1 MASGDTLF
9 ILTPQGGHPPSA
21 NFATLDTVSDA
32 STPNIVFL
40 VADFDGGGTNE
51 SMDFVVNLPSQYSE
65 TTGLSF
71 SIEYASDGTA
81 AGTVEWEI
89 RALEIADLDILTGDL
104 GIDTQTATTITD
116 TLPGT
121 PINKFNITAFGTMA
135 KANFSSA
142 AAGAK
147 LLIRITRDTATDTS
161 TDDAQLLTIFV
172 KET

>member
-1 MASGDTLF
+1 MASGDSLF
-9 ILTPQGGHPPSA
+9 MLTPQSGQPPSA

-51 SMDFVVNLPSQYSE
+51 SLDWVVNLPSQYSE

-71 SIEYASDGTA
+71 SVEYASDGTA

-89 RALEIADLDILTGDL
+89 RALDIADLDILTADL

-121 PINKFNITAFGTMA
+121 PINKFNVTAFEAMA
-135 KANFSSA
+135 KANFGSA
-142 AAGAK
+142 APPTK
-147 LLIRITRDTATDTS
+147 LLIRVTRDTVTDTS
-161 TDDAQLLTIFV
+161 TDDAQLLTVFV